1 MAKRTKGSARR
12 QRIVE
17 AKAPAGASPGS
28 PRVRGAALSVAVLA
42 CLSLLVFAAYGS
54 SLSAGFVFDDHPII
68 EKNPAIRSLAR
79 VPSLFATGYW
89 DRAGYET
96 DRLYRP
102 LVMATYALNYATS
115 GLNPFIYHLTN
126 LILHLAV
133 CWTLYFLGRRLGLAT
148 VAAFAAAAVFA
159 VHPINSEA
167 VAGVVGRA
175 ELMMALGV
183 LLAVA
188 FDLERNPLH
197 RPATRL
203 SIASTLAFCGALLS
217 KEQAVMLPF
226 LLFVLNRMRLAG
238 AGATWRDE
246 ARQGA
251 KRYVTWAAVVGAYL
265 LLRYA
270 VLGAL
275 VPSEIGFVENP
286 LAHTGLLTRVMTA
299 TKVAG
304 YYLWLVLWPV
314 PLSADY
320 SYNAIPVVTS
330 LFDPYMLL
338 GALGWLALCALG
350 IVALRRREV
359 PLATGISMAVLF
371 FVPASNLITPIGTIM
386 GERLFYLPFAGICLA
401 AGAGVE
407 HIKRTAARRNAW
419 MRWAEIGAASLLVA
433 VLAARTNA
441 RSRDWKNDF
450 ELFRSAVA
458 VNPEAAKSHLML
470 GAWLAREGRT
480 AESISAM
487 ERAAAIYPDYRL
499 RHTFA
504 EEMGNMLLDSGRPDE
519 AAALIEGA
527 LAAAPGHPSLLH
539 IHGQALQEGGRWD
552 AAIATHRRALEVTR
566 EVEGENTVLFVNG
579 LYHLSRAYTFQGR
592 YAEAGE
598 FLDQA
603 LQIID
608 TSLAESVSPRD
619 VARFVSLRV
628 ILFGMESDYAA
639 AAPLFDR
646 LLSLIEASA
655 TPEDFR
661 FLAQPLAS
669 YAEYLRA
676 TNRATEAGRVVR
688 QLERISN

>member
-12 QRIVE
+12 QRSVD
-17 AKAPAGASPGS
+17 AKARAGASPVHQ
-28 PRVRGAALSVAVLA
+28 RVRGAALSFAVLA
-42 CLSLLVFAAYGS
+42 CLSLLVFAAYGN

-68 EKNPAIRSLAR
+68 EENPAIRSLAG

-89 DRAGYET
+89 DREGYET

-102 LVMATYALNYATS
+102 LVMATYALNYAMS

-133 CWTLYFLGRRLGLAT
+133 CWTLYLLGRRLGLAT

-183 LLAVA
+183 LLALA
-188 FDLERNPLH
+188 FDLERNPLDQ
-197 RPATRL
+197 PASRL

-217 KEQAVMLPF
+217 KEQAVMLPV
-226 LLFVLNRMRLAG
+226 LLLVLNGMRLAG
-238 AGATWRDE
+238 AGATWQDE
-246 ARQGA
+246 ARRGA
-251 KRYVTWAAVVGAYL
+251 KRYLTWAAVVVAYL

-270 VLGAL
+270 VLGTL
-275 VPSEIGFVENP
+275 MPSEIGFVENP

-320 SYNAIPVVTS
+320 SYNAIPLVTS
-330 LFDPYMLL
+330 FFEPHMLL
-338 GALGWLALCALG
+338 GALGWLALCVLG
-350 IVALRRREV
+350 IVAVRRREV
-359 PLATGISMAVLF
+359 PLAAGISMAVLF
-371 FVPASNLITPIGTIM
+371 FAPASNLITPIGTIM

-407 HIKRTAARRNAW
+407 RLKRAGARQPAW
-419 MRWAEIGAASLLVA
+419 MRWAEVGGASLLVV

-441 RSRDWKNDF
+441 RSRDWETDF
-450 ELFRSAVA
+450 ELFQSAVT
-458 VNPEAAKSHLML
+458 VNPDAAKSHLML

-480 AESISAM
+480 AESIAAM

-504 EEMGNMLLDSGRPDE
+504 EEMGNMLLDSGRTDE
-519 AAALIEGA
+519 AAALVERA
-527 LAAAPGHPSLLH
+527 LAAAPDHPSLLH
-539 IHGQALQEGGRWD
+539 LYGRALQEKAQWE

-598 FLDQA
+598 LLDQA
-603 LQIID
+603 MQIID
-608 TSLAESVSPRD
+608 TSLAESVGPRD
-619 VARFVSLRV
+619 VARFVSLRA
-628 ILFGMESDYAA
+628 ILFGMDADYAA

-655 TPEDFR
+655 RPEDFR
-661 FLAQPLAS
+661 FLAPPLAS

-676 TNRATEAGRVVR
+676 TNREAEAGRVVR
-688 QLERISN
+688 QIERISD